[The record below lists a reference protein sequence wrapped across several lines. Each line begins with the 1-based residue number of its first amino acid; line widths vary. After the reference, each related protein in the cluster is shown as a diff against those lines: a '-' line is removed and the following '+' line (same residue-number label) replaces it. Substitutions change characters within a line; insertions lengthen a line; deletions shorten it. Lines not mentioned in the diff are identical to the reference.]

1 MTLPPTHSILTMSE
15 YEKILILNNKF
26 IRIIQINVKMK
37 RLKKMENNLLGNNVK
52 TSCRNIIDIISENL
66 SGVSINAIYFRIT
79 HLVI

>member
-1 MTLPPTHSILTMSE
+1 
-15 YEKILILNNKF
+15 
-26 IRIIQINVKMK
+26 MK

-66 SGVSINAIYFRIT
+66 SGMSINAIYFRIT